1 MRRVPLLLILI
12 VTLSR
17 SVPTLGAD
25 PQPYS
30 VTLKPTGNKAMD
42 SALRDASSLISL
54 QEKAPVGGFALVERA
69 RQDIDRFQTVMRSFG
84 YYAAKADLTVAGH
97 PVTDPA
103 LPDII
108 SQLPAE
114 PKAEI
119 TASFAP
125 PRL

>member
-1 MRRVPLLLILI
+1 MRRFPLPLILVAI
-12 VTLSR
+12 LSR

-69 RQDIDRFQTVMRSFG
+69 RQDIDRFQTVLRSFG
-84 YYAAKADLTVAGH
+84 YYEAKADLTIAGH
-97 PVTDPA
+97 PIADPA

-108 SQLPAE
+108 GQLPAE
-114 PKAEI
+114 
-119 TASFAP
+119 
-125 PRL
+125 

>member
-1 MRRVPLLLILI
+1 
-12 VTLSR
+12 
-17 SVPTLGAD
+17 
-25 PQPYS
+25 
-30 VTLKPTGNKAMD
+30 MD

-69 RQDIDRFQTVMRSFG
+69 RQDIDRFLTVMRSFG

-119 TASFAP
+119 TASFTPGTQFHLGNVSVKGAVP
-125 PRL
+125 TNARP